1 MDTPKDHHVPRS
13 TNAEDYQDL
22 PQPMAVLPK
31 VFEDGHVIP
40 PHSHKRDQ
48 LLYAI
53 SGVMRISAA
62 ETSWIVPPDRAL
74 LMPSGQEHSVEMHG
88 EVQMRTLYIS
98 PVRQAE
104 MKVLSVP
111 SLLREL
117 IVALSQEPM
126 DYTNNDR
133 AERIAELIA
142 IELERCET
150 LPLSIPLPTDPRLQK
165 FCIKIMENPSL
176 NASFEQLAENTGAS
190 SKTLAR
196 LCSRQLGMSLGEWR
210 RRVRFASA
218 MELLAKGTPIKVAAS
233 LCGYASAAAFTHAF
247 RKEFRIRPSE
257 LQAKR

>member
-1 MDTPKDHHVPRS
+1 MDTPKDQHRPRS
-13 TNAEDYQDL
+13 TNPDDYQDL

-40 PHSHKRDQ
+40 PHCHKRDQ

-53 SGVMRISAA
+53 SGVMRVSASD
-62 ETSWIVPPDRAL
+62 TSWIVPPDRAL
-74 LMPSGQEHSVEMHG
+74 LMPAGQQHSVEMHG

-117 IVALSQEPM
+117 IVSLAQEPM
-126 DYTNNDR
+126 DYSNNDR
-133 AERIAELIA
+133 ANRIAELIA
-142 IELERCET
+142 IELELCET
-150 LPLSIPLPTDPRLQK
+150 LPLSIPLPADPRLQK
-165 FCIKIMENPSL
+165 LCLRIMEDPSL
-176 NASFEQLAENTGAS
+176 SASFDQLSEETGAS
-190 SKTLAR
+190 AKTLAR
-196 LCSRQLGMSLGEWR
+196 LCIKQLGMSLGEWR

-233 LCGYASAAAFTHAF
+233 LCGYSSAAAFSHAF

-257 LQAKR
+257 LQSRR